1 MNGSEIPRQEL
12 AERIRPSLR
21 QNSITA
27 LIGRGQCCKTTLA
40 RQIGTHQPTEYFEL
54 DSPSNL
60 ERLARPKARRSLD
73 LADRRLG
80 GPLDPRNLGQFPQEW
95 QRRSGGGFAD
105 GAERGRHGTQD
116 VNLLAFQR
124 PGRDQGGRG

>member
-1 MNGSEIPRQEL
+1 MCILSNERSIFTMNGSEIPRQEL

-60 ERLARPKARRSLD
+60 ERLARPN
-73 LADRRLG
+73 
-80 GPLDPRNLGQFPQEW
+80 PT
-95 QRRSGGGFAD
+95 FAT
-105 GAERGRHGTQD
+105 GVGEMA
-116 VNLLAFQR
+116 
-124 PGRDQGGRG
+124 